1 MLPRPH
7 PRQPTL
13 PPSPRP
19 TRAVRAQAAR
29 GTTLGGGGPRAL
41 PGPGGQAR
49 PASPGRRLWDAG
61 FRAVTLRP
69 TFGAELFLCPQA
81 GRIRQAGHRSDRILW
96 FHVLSPAAGRLSTGS
111 GAVVNSSG
119 DLSPRFSTGSRTGA
133 LTPCGEHGI
142 VLATRPPAGRRSSL
156 CKGKAEREPEN
167 CRGSRHGYQPQRCS
181 RVLLGPHRS
190 SSARPSPGVHL
201 RPSRRTDGR
210 RRASPGRG
218 SRARRPRSVRH
229 GCGRTALGHQ
239 GTADPRPG
247 RGMVGTV
254 SRRAR
259 PLREASSRGQTRC
272 TRTRPADRRTLILKL
287 PLPLIPVARQ
297 APSRF
302 TNPCDE
308 KLLRAGPSTRISQ
321 VADLG
326 R

>member
-201 RPSRRTDGR
+201 RHRAEPMGVAVPVLAEGVAQGDLVRFVMGADGPHWAIKALRIRGQDEGWWAPCRAGRGPSGR
-210 RRASPGRG
+210 RRAAVRPGARV
-218 SRARRPRSVRH
+218 RARRT
-229 GCGRTALGHQ
+229 GGR
-239 GTADPRPG
+239 
-247 RGMVGTV
+247 
-254 SRRAR
+254 
-259 PLREASSRGQTRC
+259 
-272 TRTRPADRRTLILKL
+272 
-287 PLPLIPVARQ
+287 
-297 APSRF
+297 
-302 TNPCDE
+302 
-308 KLLRAGPSTRISQ
+308 
-321 VADLG
+321 
-326 R
+326 

>member
-1 MLPRPH
+1 MGAVRIGEGRARTRELSGVSAWLPAATLLPRFA
-7 PRQPTL
+7 
-13 PPSPRP
+13 
-19 TRAVRAQAAR
+19 RAAPLLERETIAR
-29 GTTLGGGGPRAL
+29 GAPPPIAPNRW
-41 PGPGGQAR
+41 
-49 PASPGRRLWDAG
+49 ASPCQSW
-61 FRAVTLRP
+61 
-69 TFGAELFLCPQA
+69 
-81 GRIRQAGHRSDRILW
+81 
-96 FHVLSPAAGRLSTGS
+96 
-111 GAVVNSSG
+111 
-119 DLSPRFSTGSRTGA
+119 PRES
-133 LTPCGEHGI
+133 
-142 VLATRPPAGRRSSL
+142 
-156 CKGKAEREPEN
+156 
-167 CRGSRHGYQPQRCS
+167 
-181 RVLLGPHRS
+181 
-190 SSARPSPGVHL
+190 
-201 RPSRRTDGR
+201 
-210 RRASPGRG
+210 
-218 SRARRPRSVRH
+218 ARRPRSVRH